1 MWGWVDPLTPRKLL
15 ITLSPHSRKMEM
27 APHLALPP
35 PLKLMAQAEGQGAA
49 SLCVCPSSISP
60 CRTQMPPTHPPTHP
74 RHHRTGRGGGH
85 RRAGQN
91 LEASRWPGKGRA
103 AGRAGAAPR
112 VCVGGFPPSGG
123 SLLQLIPLPSLQLE
137 THRAFAACLCIWRF
151 LLSSPWGP

>member
-35 PLKLMAQAEGQGAA
+35 PLKLMVLAEGQGQL
-49 SLCVCPSSISP
+49 LCVSAHPPSHCAGHRCP
-60 CRTQMPPTHPPTHP
+60 PPTHPPKASQDL
-74 RHHRTGRGGGH
+74 GRGGGH
-85 RRAGQN
+85 RGAGQN

-137 THRAFAACLCIWRF
+137 THRAFAAYLCIWRF